1 MKKWMHDPS
10 AIDQIERY
18 NNELDADM
26 EASDDWDF
34 DDTDFNLDQSYEL
47 LDRKDVR
54 DSDGLWTE
62 YSLYYDALKD
72 RWVTVF
78 GDHEIYTPEDGY
90 FDNEFDN
97 EAEAYEFFED
107 YEGICDEDEEF

>member
-1 MKKWMHDPS
+1 
-10 AIDQIERY
+10 
-18 NNELDADM
+18 M

-54 DSDGLWTE
+54 DSDGFWTE
-62 YSLYYDALKD
+62 YSLYYDALND

-78 GDHEIYTPEDGY
+78 GDHELYTPEDGY
-90 FDNEFDN
+90 HDAEFDN
-97 EAEAYEFFED
+97 EEEAYEFFND
-107 YEGICDEDEEF
+107 YEGIYDDEDEEF